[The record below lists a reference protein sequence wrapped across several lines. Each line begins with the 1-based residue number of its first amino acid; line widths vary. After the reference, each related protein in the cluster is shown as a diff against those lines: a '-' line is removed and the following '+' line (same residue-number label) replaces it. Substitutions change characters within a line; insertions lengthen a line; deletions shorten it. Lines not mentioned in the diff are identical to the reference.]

1 MKTTFVCLANSKKES
16 GRCIAGI
23 ELQNNNKP
31 LLVNGKPKW
40 LRPVYKTEHGE
51 VPTNLVSHIKLLDI
65 VEIEITDEVPNGFQ
79 FENVHFDTKSI
90 SIIGKFPIDDI
101 NRLCNNPL
109 DYIFGNKGK
118 AVSESEINFVNH
130 SLILIKVN
138 EYEVF
143 EKTYPDNLVKQ
154 IRVKFSY
161 NIHQYDFPIT
171 DLTFCSEFRSNNNIF
186 TKTPIYLT
194 LSLAA
199 NHNGWHSKLVAG
211 IV

>member
-23 ELQNNNKP
+23 ELQNNEP
-31 LLVNGKPKW
+31 LLVNGKLKW
-40 LRPVYKTEHGE
+40 LRPVCKNEHGE
-51 VPTNLVSHIKLLDI
+51 VPTHLVSDIKLLDI

-79 FENVHFDTKSI
+79 FENVFFNTKSI
-90 SIIGKFPIDDI
+90 SIIGKFPIDNI
-101 NRLCNNPL
+101 NRLCNNSL
-109 DYIFGNKGK
+109 NYIFGNKGK
-118 AVSESEINFVNH
+118 AVSESEIDFVNH

-138 EYEVF
+138 EYEIF

-161 NIHQYDFPIT
+161 NTYQYDFPIT
-171 DLTFCSEFRSNNNIF
+171 DLVFCSDSKSNNNIL

-194 LSLAA
+194 LSLAV